1 MSISQLAA
9 PSCIPVL
16 RRCVCHARHRP
27 AMCIIITA
35 TTAIIGTI
43 TTLTGTCRPLVPQR
57 MHTVCTTRAPAAPTV
72 VTVADDS

>member
-1 MSISQLAA
+1 
-9 PSCIPVL
+9 
-16 RRCVCHARHRP
+16 
-27 AMCIIITA
+27 MCIIITA